1 MALIPTSSSMAT
13 GLMAL
18 LFAAVH
24 LPTVGAQSFS
34 YSFYY
39 TFSAFD
45 TPTAEPTMATPI
57 SSPTVFP
64 GDPTALPIPAPTISF
79 MPTTNA
85 PTLITTVRLST
96 TMAVSGFA
104 CSEYGADE
112 EELFETAL
120 EALFVDQ
127 RAARAE
133 ANGCTDAR
141 RLAAETDAALH
152 RQLSDQVSLAFD
164 IELMV
169 SSSSGSASQ
178 WGTTITDTIS
188 NGTAFADALAAAN
201 YSGSLT
207 IAEITVTG
215 VTTSTQ
221 TPTANPTPSPTPSPN
236 PVAPSPATSTSND
249 DASTPAPTP
258 TPTAAPQ
265 TNTITKT
272 SGACRRAPSIGAVGV
287 CLAVLAAAMV

>member
-1 MALIPTSSSMAT
+1 MALQLGCSGSSMAT

-45 TPTAEPTMATPI
+45 TPTAEPITATPI

-64 GDPTALPIPAPTISF
+64 GDPTALPVPAPTISF
-79 MPTTNA
+79 MPTRDPTNA
-85 PTLITTVRLST
+85 PTSITTVSLST
-96 TMAVSGFA
+96 TMGVSGFA
-104 CSEYGADE
+104 CSEYGPDE

-127 RAARAE
+127 RAAHAE

-152 RQLSDQVSLAFD
+152 RQLSDEVTLAFD
-164 IELMV
+164 IELTV

-188 NGTAFADALAAAN
+188 DGTAFADALAAAN

-207 IAEITVTG
+207 IAEITVTS
-215 VTTSTQ
+215 VTTGTQ
-221 TPTANPTPSPTPSPN
+221 TPTASPTPSPN

-249 DASTPAPTP
+249 DASTPAPA
-258 TPTAAPQ
+258 PTAAPQ